1 MVQPWQFALAL
12 ICAIA
17 MLLFILGMAFVP
29 DNTKDW
35 GIDIDL
41 GIF

>member
-12 ICAIA
+12 IAGVL
-17 MLLFILGMAFVP
+17 MLAFILGMAFVP

-35 GIDIDL
+35 GINL
-41 GIF
+41 